1 MALIK
6 LPDGKYAARF
16 YFYDGEGKRQRA
28 QHTLGFV
35 SKKQAQIQHDVLKAS
50 AHSTKAATE
59 EKTEPQTFT
68 LSKAI
73 AFYLKQKGP
82 SLGESTKYKVLNVHP
97 KKWLA
102 FFGDIDAEKLK
113 KELIQGYINSRMVDI
128 SPKTKRPYS
137 LATIYLEIDQLR
149 SILQNA
155 VENEKIRFNPF
166 TTFKLKRE
174 PKKRREATFEKDE
187 LNRFFESFEGYQEK
201 YKSFFQ
207 VLFYTGSR
215 LTEIAKLNWSAVNW
229 HKNQI
234 NIYQFKSKKGKTLP
248 ISNELMTV
256 LKALHSNAKDKSGLI
271 WKNCNGN
278 AIRKETLDEVFKLV
292 LKKSG
297 IKKPLVPHSL
307 RHTFATLALAEGQS
321 MYLVSKAL
329 GHRNIQT
336 TVDTYS
342 HTDTEPL
349 KPVVASVSLRTLP
362 LDEGQKREENRAMV
376 SGNPQKG

>member
-16 YFYDGEGKRQRA
+16 YFYDVEGKRKRV

-35 SKKQAQIQHDVLKAS
+35 SKKEGQIQHDILKANS
-50 AHSTKAATE
+50 HSTKTE
-59 EKTEPQTFT
+59 EKTDLQIFT

-73 AFYLKQKGP
+73 AYYLKQKGP

-97 KKWLA
+97 KKWLR
-102 FFGDIDAEKLK
+102 FFGDIDIEKLK
-113 KELIQGYINSRMVDI
+113 KELVQGYINSRMVDI
-128 SPKTKRPYS
+128 SPKTKRVYS

-187 LNRFFESFEGYQEK
+187 LNRFFESFEGYQTK

-248 ISNELMTV
+248 ISNELMFV
-256 LKALHSNAKDKSGLI
+256 LKTLHNNAKDKSGLI

-278 AIRKETLDEVFKLV
+278 AIRKETLDAIFKLV

-297 IKKPLVPHSL
+297 IKKPLVAHSL
-307 RHTFATLALAEGQS
+307 RHTFATLALSSGES
-321 MYLVSKAL
+321 IYLVSKAL
-329 GHRNIQT
+329 GHANIQT
-336 TVDTYS
+336 TATTYAHVQTQPLTSVVD
-342 HTDTEPL
+342 
-349 KPVVASVSLRTLP
+349 SVSLTALP
-362 LDEGQKREENRAMV
+362 LEAGEKRAENGAVVLGNSLKV
-376 SGNPQKG
+376 SS